1 MNKSTKIK
9 IIAIIAVLVL
19 AITGVIVLL
28 NMGGENENSYPAHE
42 LFYQGDSTKVN
53 KTDEQKETFV
63 IGSSRIPLDVK
74 PYFHDTEV
82 GRAITNLVYEPL
94 ANVSASGVITP
105 VLAKSITF
113 SADGLIASVSLKDAA
128 FSDGSKVTAQDIVD
142 SYLEYFKPGS
152 IYYDID
158 RAQTIKG
165 FYDYIIG
172 TAESFEG
179 IHAVSE
185 DTIEFKFTELS
196 AKNATM
202 FDIPVIK
209 TATDGSYAIGTGEY
223 KIASITPGTAA
234 ELSRNDKNTERK
246 YPYNKFIFKSF
257 SSAEL
262 EENIKGFSLDL
273 FMTNTGTMLDSIK
286 EAGYHNVYRIRG
298 NEYSYIGFN
307 LSSTIGSNLNVRKAI
322 AYAIDRSKIGSA
334 YYQDY
339 LPSLGTLST
348 SKTGNSFAGMYPQ
361 DVEKATQCVTD
372 AANDLSDVLDTEPD
386 ILTQTK
392 LTAKYLC
399 QSDSYSNGFYL
410 NMQESLLEAKLELT
424 AESVYETEYE
434 QTLASMSGFDIY
446 HKLNYE
452 NSPIDVVESII
463 MQNGTINEEY
473 KEMLRAQYLDDYTK
487 IFDKAEQ
494 FVDSR
499 CLIIPTFVDDSYVAI
514 SSDCDNSLM
523 LDLIQ

>member
-1 MNKSTKIK
+1 MNKSTRIK
-9 IIAIIAVLVL
+9 IIAIIAVLIL
-19 AITGVIVLL
+19 AAVGIIVLL
-28 NMGGENENSYPAHE
+28 TMGGDDENTSPAHE
-42 LFYQGDSTKVN
+42 LFYQGDSSKVN

-94 ANVSASGVITP
+94 ANVSTSGVITP
-105 VLAKSITF
+105 VLANSITF
-113 SADGLIASVSLKDAA
+113 SADGLIASVSLKDAT
-128 FSDGSKVTAQDIVD
+128 FSDGSKITAQDVVD
-142 SYLEYFKPGS
+142 SYLEYFEPGS

-158 RAQTIKG
+158 RAQTVKG
-165 FYDYIIG
+165 FYDYITG
-172 TAESFEG
+172 TSESFEG

-185 DTIEFKFTELS
+185 DTVEFKFTELS
-196 AKNATM
+196 ARNVTM

-209 TATDGSYAIGTGEY
+209 TETDGNYALGTGEY
-223 KIASITPGTAA
+223 KIDSITPGTAA
-234 ELSRNDKNTERK
+234 ELSRNDKNTESK
-246 YPYNKFIFKSF
+246 YSYKKFIFKSF

-262 EENIKGFSLDL
+262 EENIKNFSLDL

-286 EAGYHNVYRIRG
+286 ESGYHNVYRIRG

-307 LSSTIGSNLNVRKAI
+307 LSSTIGSNVNVRKAI

-339 LPSLGTLST
+339 LPSLGTLSA

-372 AANDLSDVLDTEPD
+372 AANELSDVLDTEPD

-399 QSDSYSNGFYL
+399 QSDSYSNGFFL
-410 NMQESLLEAKLELT
+410 NMQEALLEAKLALT

-452 NSPIDVVESII
+452 NDPIDVVESII

-473 KEMLRAQYLDDYTK
+473 KEMLKAQYLDDYTK

-499 CLIIPTFVDDSYVAI
+499 CLLIPTFVDDSYVAI

-523 LDLIQ
+523 LELIQ